1 MYLPFSIGYN
11 LLIKY
16 KGGTQ
21 MSFGQNLQFLREMH
35 EGMTQEE
42 LAEKMNVS
50 RQTISKCE
58 LNSAFPEM
66 EKAIALC
73 KIFSCSLDELIRENM
88 NLGNESYI
96 NIRVEKIPSFQYV
109 SYTIISKNPEDDAKK
124 YIKDWAISYGIENA
138 EIIGWDF
145 PFVSQEQINIYHMHG
160 YTAACI
166 IQNDIDKACSNM
178 VAQASQ
184 EYAVITIKEP
194 FRAPFSLIPNSYKT
208 LIRYMKVNG
217 LSHKQ
222 TKEVL
227 PCFEKEYYLDGVSYM
242 DVYIAIE
249 P

>member
-1 MYLPFSIGYN
+1 
-11 LLIKY
+11 
-16 KGGTQ
+16 

-50 RQTISKCE
+50 RQTISKWE

-88 NLGNESYI
+88 DLGNEAYI
-96 NIRVEKIPSFQYV
+96 NIRVKKIPSFQYV

-145 PFVSQEQINIYHMHG
+145 PSISQEQINIYHMHG

-166 IQNDIDKACSNM
+166 IPKNINKSCSEIM
-178 VAQASQ
+178 SQ
-184 EYAVITIKEP
+184 TSQQYAAITIREP

-217 LSHKQ
+217 LSHNQ

-227 PCFEKEYYLDGVSYM
+227 LCFEKEYYLDGVSYM